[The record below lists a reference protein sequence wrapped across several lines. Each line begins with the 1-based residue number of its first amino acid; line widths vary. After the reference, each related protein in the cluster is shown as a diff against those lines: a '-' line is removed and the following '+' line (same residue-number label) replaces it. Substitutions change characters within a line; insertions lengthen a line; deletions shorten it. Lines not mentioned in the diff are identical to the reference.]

1 MNRVIGLG
9 FAIFVA
15 LAASFAFSAR
25 KLPPMPATETHIGNA
40 LLLDTQRTGQ
50 RLVTVGEHGY
60 IFVSD
65 NEGDLWR
72 QVPTATDATLTSVA
86 FADVQ
91 LGLAVGHDATILR
104 SADGGSSWQ
113 EVFRDPEQLRPLLR
127 VAFID
132 KQRAIA
138 VGAYGAFFESL
149 DGGVTWTERKISEED
164 RHFNALTRLADGTL
178 LLAGEAGTLLRSGD
192 GGAHWEKLASP
203 YTGSFFGLLP
213 LAQGGTLAFG
223 MRGNIFRSDDRGTS
237 WQAAASDGENALFGG
252 LTHDSGL
259 VVLVGQNGA
268 VLVSRDDGRSFK
280 PVATQASRALSSV
293 QRPLQ
298 QGVDNNGGDTI
309 LVFGEGGP
317 TRIVLPP
324 GSRP

>member
-9 FAIFVA
+9 FAVFVA

-25 KLPPMPATETHIGNA
+25 KLPPMPATEIHIGKA
-40 LLLDTQRTGQ
+40 LLLDAQRTGQ

-72 QVPTATDATLTSVA
+72 LVPTATEATLTSVA

-113 EVFRDPEQLRPLLR
+113 EVFRDPEQLRPLLS
-127 VAFID
+127 VMFID
-132 KQRAIA
+132 MQRAIA
-138 VGAYGAFFESL
+138 VGAYGAYFESL
-149 DGGVTWTERKISEED
+149 DAGATWAERKISEED

-192 GGAHWEKLASP
+192 GGAQWEKLAPP
-203 YTGSFFGLLP
+203 YAGSFFGLLP
-213 LAQGGTLAFG
+213 LAQDSVLAFG

-237 WQAAASDGENALFGG
+237 WQAAVSDSENALFGG
-252 LTHDSGL
+252 LTHDNGL
-259 VVLVGQNGA
+259 VVLVGQNGT
-268 VLVSRDDGRSFK
+268 VLVSRDNGHSFK
-280 PVATQASRALSSV
+280 RIAKQASRVLSSV
-293 QRPLQ
+293 QSLLPQ
-298 QGVDNNGGDTI
+298 AMAKNGAETI
-309 LVFGEGGP
+309 LVFGEDGP
-317 TRIVLPP
+317 TRIALPP
-324 GSRP
+324 GSRQ

>member
-25 KLPPMPATETHIGNA
+25 KLPPMPATEIHIGNA

-104 SADGGSSWQ
+104 SENGGSTWQ

-127 VAFID
+127 VMFTD
-132 KQRAIA
+132 RQRAIA
-138 VGAYGAFFESL
+138 IGAYGAFFESL
-149 DGGVTWTERKISEED
+149 DGGMTWAERKITAGD

-178 LLAGEAGTLLRSGD
+178 LLAGEAGTLLRSVDD
-192 GGAHWEKLASP
+192 GTQWENLASP

-213 LAQGGTLAFG
+213 LAQGGVLAFG
-223 MRGNIFRSDDRGTS
+223 MRGNIFRSEDRGAS
-237 WQAAASDGENALFGG
+237 WQAADSDSENALFGG
-252 LTHDSGL
+252 LTHDDGM
-259 VVLVGQNGA
+259 VVLVGQNGT

-280 PVATQASRALSSV
+280 RVAIQASRTLSSV

-298 QGVDNNGGDTI
+298 KDVAISGGDTV

-317 TRIVLPP
+317 TRIVLPRGGQP
-324 GSRP
+324 

>member
-25 KLPPMPATETHIGNA
+25 KLPPMPPTETHIGKA

-72 QVPTATDATLTSVA
+72 LVPTATDATLTSVA

-113 EVFRDPEQLRPLLR
+113 EVFRDPQQLRPLLR
-127 VAFID
+127 VTFID

-138 VGAYGAFFESL
+138 VGAYGAFFESM
-149 DGGVTWTERKISEED
+149 DAGVTWAERKISEED

-192 GGAHWEKLASP
+192 DGAMWEKLASP

-213 LAQGGTLAFG
+213 LAQGGVLAFG
-223 MRGNIFRSDDRGTS
+223 MRGNIFRSDDRGAS
-237 WQAAASDGENALFGG
+237 WQAAITDSENALFGG

-259 VVLVGQNGA
+259 VVLVGQNGT
-268 VLVSRDDGRSFK
+268 VLLSRDDGRSFK
-280 PVATQASRALSSV
+280 RVATQASRALSSV

-298 QGVDNNGGDTI
+298 QAVEKNGGDAI

-317 TRIVLPP
+317 TRIELPP

>member
-1 MNRVIGLG
+1 MNKVIGLL
-9 FAIFVA
+9 FTVFVA
-15 LAASFAFSAR
+15 LAAGFAFSAR
-25 KLPPMPATETHIGNA
+25 KLPPMPATEIDIQNA

-104 SADGGSSWQ
+104 SVDGGSSWQ
-113 EVFRDPEQLRPLLR
+113 EVFRDPQQLRPLLR
-127 VAFID
+127 VMFID

-138 VGAYGAFFESL
+138 IGAYGAFFEST
-149 DGGVTWTERKISEED
+149 DGGVTWTERQITEGD
-164 RHFNALTRLADGTL
+164 RHFNALTRLTDGTL

-192 GGAHWEKLASP
+192 GGTQWEKLVSP

-213 LAQGGTLAFG
+213 LAQGSVLAFG
-223 MRGNIFRSDDRGTS
+223 MRGNIFRSEDRGTS
-237 WQAAASDGENALFGG
+237 WQAAISDNGNALFGG
-252 LTHDSGL
+252 LTHDDGL
-259 VVLVGQNGA
+259 VVLVGQNGT
-268 VLVSRDDGRSFK
+268 VLASRDDGRSFK
-280 PVATQASRALSSV
+280 RVATQASRTLSSV

-298 QGVDNNGGDTI
+298 QALAKNGEETI

-317 TRIVLPP
+317 TRIALPP
-324 GSRP
+324 GSQQ

>member
-25 KLPPMPATETHIGNA
+25 KLPPMPLTEIHIGKA

-72 QVPTATDATLTSVA
+72 KVPTVTDATLTSVA

-113 EVFRDPEQLRPLLR
+113 AVFRAPEQLRPLLR

-149 DGGVTWTERKISEED
+149 DGGVTWAERRISEED

-178 LLAGEAGTLLRSGD
+178 LLAGEAGTLLRSSDD
-192 GGAHWEKLASP
+192 GAMWEKLASP

-213 LAQGGTLAFG
+213 LAQGGVLAYG

-237 WQAAASDGENALFGG
+237 WQAAASDSENALFGG

-259 VVLVGQNGA
+259 VVLVGQNGT

-298 QGVDNNGGDTI
+298 PGLDNRSGDTI

-324 GSRP
+324 GIRP